1 VRVEASR
8 AGGVRRRGLG
18 FGAAF
23 LTGMLVLLVVT
34 LIAGLIFVVS
44 PGGASTAAATFLKA
58 QPGSLRWDGKHQL
71 NILFASLSRPS
82 GPASSMMIVSYDPS
96 TDSVS
101 TLAVPRN
108 LWVTVPGSGQADIAD
123 AYSNGGVS
131 TLLRTVESV
140 THLVIPYYVVMAKAT
155 VARWIDALGG
165 VTVRVD
171 APLGRTADGHPV
183 LTPGKTRVSGVQA
196 LTFALSRGP
205 YDTNDSF
212 RLLRQQSLFKALMHH
227 DLLPQ
232 NLFRIP
238 QVLTSLGTGLQT
250 NFPYNQVPDLAN
262 RLSDV
267 PARRIRTDLISTT
280 NGTASSYNATGQN
293 VLLPDRQRIPSL
305 VGRLFPEERIPSAGK
320 VAVLNGSGISGQAAG
335 LATWL
340 AQARIPIG
348 KIASAPSYNFTH
360 TQIWVGEPAA
370 GSVPQ
375 VARSLSA
382 LLQAPMVRHKLPPG
396 NAAVAVVIGQ
406 DYQDPTQ
413 Q

>member
-1 VRVEASR
+1 MRVEASC

-18 FGAAF
+18 FGAAL

-44 PGGASTAAATFLKA
+44 PGGTSTAAATFLKA
-58 QPGSLRWDGKHQL
+58 QPGSLKWDEQHRL
-71 NILFASLSRPS
+71 NILFTSLSSPS
-82 GPASSMMIVSYDPS
+82 GPASAMMIVSYDPS
-96 TDSVS
+96 SQTVS

-108 LWVTVPGSGQADIAD
+108 LWVTVPGSGQADIAE
-123 AYSNGGVS
+123 AYGSGGAS
-131 TLLRTVESV
+131 TLLQTVESV
-140 THLVIPYYVVMAKAT
+140 THLVIPYYVVMTNTT
-155 VARWIDALGG
+155 VAHWIDALGG

-171 APLGRTADGHPV
+171 APLGKTADGHPV
-183 LTPGKTRVSGVQA
+183 LTAGKRRVTGTEA

-205 YDTNDSF
+205 YDTDDSF
-212 RLLRQQSLFKALMHH
+212 RLLRQQTLFTALVHH

-238 QVLTSLGTGLQT
+238 QVLTSLGAGLQT
-250 NFPYNQVPDLAN
+250 NFPYNQVPDLAS
-262 RLSDV
+262 RLSAV
-267 PARRIRTDLISTT
+267 PTGRIRAGLISTV
-280 NGTASSYNATGQN
+280 NGTASSYNATGRR

-305 VGRLFPEERIPSAGK
+305 VRQLFPEQQIPSTEK

-340 AQARIPIG
+340 AQARIPVG
-348 KIASAPSYNFTH
+348 EIASAPSYNFAH
-360 TQIWVGEPAA
+360 TQIWVRGTASGA
-370 GSVPQ
+370 VPH
-375 VARSLSA
+375 VASSISA
-382 LLQAPMVRHKLPPG
+382 LLQAPVVRHKLPAG
-396 NAAVAVVIGQ
+396 NAVVAVVIGQ